1 MTATKLTFIFLIII
15 SFFLTINTYAE
26 EIDTK
31 NIPDSTKT
39 ENLIEDSCDEYA
51 DIPRISPD
59 DFMIGDNPRYTF
71 TGELPF
77 AETHIRP
84 VRTAIFAS
92 VVSGFFITQH
102 IIQKNTIWSETGKFR
117 IIEDY
122 DYALY
127 SDKVGHFYG
136 AYLSSYFY
144 SELFMWSGFSYD
156 ASVLLGGLLG
166 LTYSTYIEVMDGFAD
181 GWGFSPS
188 DFYSDLAGV
197 GFHLL
202 QHYVPFFQNFT
213 PKFIY
218 FPAHWHGERMRQPS
232 TMFIDDYSSHAFFLS
247 VNVHNLLPQDLKPYW
262 PDWLQLSVGY
272 TARNLCSPIDYGCN
286 YDDIN
291 YYTSWLAGSP
301 RMIIALDYDLVKMLP
316 DGHPLWNW
324 LKQTLNYF
332 KLPAPAVEIG
342 NGTRFMLL
350 YPFLKIN

>member
-1 MTATKLTFIFLIII
+1 MTAIQPTFILLITIFITSTLNLHSEDLI
-15 SFFLTINTYAE
+15 SEHNSDNTSISQT
-26 EIDTK
+26 EI
-31 NIPDSTKT
+31 
-39 ENLIEDSCDEYA
+39 DSCDDYSH
-51 DIPRISPD
+51 IPRIKPEN
-59 DFMIGDNPRYTF
+59 FMLGDNPRYTL

-84 VRTAIFAS
+84 VRTAIFTG

-117 IIEDY
+117 IIEDA

-127 SDKVGHFYG
+127 SDKAGHFYG

-144 SELFMWSGFSYD
+144 SEFFMCSGFSYD
-156 ASVLLGGLLG
+156 ASILLGGLLG
-166 LTYSTYIEVMDGFAD
+166 LAYSTYIEVMDGFAEN
-181 GWGFSPS
+181 WGFSPS
-188 DFYSDLAGV
+188 DFYSDVAGV

-213 PKFIY
+213 PKFVY
-218 FPAHWHGERMRQPS
+218 FPANWHGERLRQPS

-247 VNVHNLLPQDLKPYW
+247 VNVHNLLPRNLKPYW

-272 TARNLCSPIDYGCN
+272 TARNLCSPIEYGCN

-291 YYTSWLAGSP
+291 YYNPWLAGSP
-301 RMIIALDYDLVKMLP
+301 RMIIAFDYDLVKMLP
-316 DGHPLWNW
+316 DGHPFWNW
-324 LKQTLNYF
+324 FKQTLNYF
-332 KLPAPAVEIG
+332 KLPAPGIEIG